1 MPQTS
6 LNDRKDLLVKRA
18 TDSYI
23 SGDMDVAS
31 FETSVARIQD
41 CADEAALDATAD
53 SLGLAPARAAAPLG
67 FPRETVELECV
78 SSRLRLD
85 RDWVKAGTYR
95 LKLVSAPVV
104 LDLREYADAAGFRLE
119 VELDATSSR
128 VTIIVPRGFVVDNGI
143 RENRGSIIK
152 NKPRRDA
159 AGDKVVSISGSVA
172 YSIVK
177 VKYRR

>member
-1 MPQTS
+1 MAGIS
-6 LNDRKDLLVKRA
+6 LSDRKDLIVKGA

-23 SGDMDVAS
+23 RGELDIAV
-31 FETSVARIQD
+31 FEAAVARIQG
-41 CADEAALDATAD
+41 CADLVALEAEAA
-53 SLGLAPARAAAPLG
+53 SLGIPAQGSTLPSTSPGEA
-67 FPRETVELECV
+67 VELECV
-78 SSRLRLD
+78 SSALRLD
-85 RDWVKAGTYR
+85 RSWVKSGRYR

-104 LDLREYADAAGFRLE
+104 LDLRDYALAVGFRLE
-119 VELDATSSR
+119 LELDATSSR